1 MQNQSSIKEETKE
14 VEKPKKKKKKIIKS
28 PSSSEQEFSDLD
40 LSDEYEEIKSRTKRD
55 ISGKRDLLVELEGLL
70 RQRT

>member
-55 ISGKRDLLVELEGLL
+55 ISKRDLLVELEGLL